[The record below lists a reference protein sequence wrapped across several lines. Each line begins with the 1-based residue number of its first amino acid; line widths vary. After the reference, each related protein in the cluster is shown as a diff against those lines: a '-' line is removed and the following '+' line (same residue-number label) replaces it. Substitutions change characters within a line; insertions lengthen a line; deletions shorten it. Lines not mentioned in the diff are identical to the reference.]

1 MISFHSTH
9 KKIAL
14 AVLLASSLC
23 FCSRPPKEIKR
34 VKLLMGTKVEILA
47 QGKDQAIMEA
57 AVNKGFDEIERL
69 EKKLSRFEP
78 DSVVSR
84 INQNAGQSPV
94 QVDSEVFGLIEKSVA
109 VCKESNGAFEIT
121 ILPVLSL
128 WKYNDANPK
137 PPSSQEVREKLNLV
151 DCKKII
157 LKKDQNLVFLPEPG
171 MAIDLGGI
179 AKGYAADKA
188 AQKLRQNGVSAGIVN
203 AGGNLTVFG
212 GTGKGMAVGIQ
223 DPRKRGKILA
233 KIYITDGAISTS
245 GDYERFFIY
254 NGVRYSHIIDPRTGY
269 PAQGEESVTIF
280 AENGADADAWSTA
293 LFVLGSDQGLKILAG
308 KTGFSAL
315 FIDESG
321 KIVSSPGLSQRLVE
335 LKGEN

>member
-1 MISFHSTH
+1 
-9 KKIAL
+9 
-14 AVLLASSLC
+14 LLASSLC

-34 VKLLMGTKVEILA
+34 VKLLMGTKVEITA
-47 QGKDQAIMEA
+47 QGKNEAIMEA

-69 EKKLSRFEP
+69 EKKFSRFEP

-109 VCKESNGAFEIT
+109 FCNASNGAFEIT

-128 WKYNDANPK
+128 WKYNDADPR
-137 PPSSQEVREKLNLV
+137 PPGSQEIQEKLNLV
-151 DCKKII
+151 DCQKIV
-157 LKKDQNLVFLPEPG
+157 LKKDQNLVFLPDPG

-212 GTGKGMAVGIQ
+212 GTGKGIAIGVR
-223 DPRKRGKILA
+223 DPRQRGKVLA

-269 PAQGEESVTIF
+269 PARGVESVTVF

-308 KTGFSAL
+308 KPGLQAL

-321 KIVSSPGLSQRLVE
+321 KKIMSPGLSQRLVW

>member
-1 MISFHSTH
+1 M
-9 KKIAL
+9 
-14 AVLLASSLC
+14 LASSLC

-34 VKLLMGTKVEILA
+34 VKLLMGTKVEITA
-47 QGKDQAIMEA
+47 QGKNEAIMEA

-69 EKKLSRFEP
+69 EKKFSRFEP

-109 VCKESNGAFEIT
+109 FCNASNGAFEIT

-128 WKYNDANPK
+128 WKYNDADPR
-137 PPSSQEVREKLNLV
+137 PPGSQEIQEKLNLV
-151 DCKKII
+151 DCQKIV
-157 LKKDQNLVFLPEPG
+157 LKKDQNLVFLPDPG

-212 GTGKGMAVGIQ
+212 GTGKGIAIGVR
-223 DPRKRGKILA
+223 DPRQRGKVLA

-269 PAQGEESVTIF
+269 PARGVESVTVF

-308 KTGFSAL
+308 KPGLQAL

-321 KIVSSPGLSQRLVE
+321 KKIMSPGLSQRLVW